1 MVRVL
6 KYEVFYFEFLYA
18 SGCFVL
24 DKFELFLVG
33 ISLLISVQTP
43 LVGSKI
49 LQLKIF
55 WV

>member
-1 MVRVL
+1 MKFFILSFSMHLDVL
-6 KYEVFYFEFLYA
+6 W
-18 SGCFVL
+18 L
-24 DKFELFLVG
+24 DKFELFLVR

>member
-1 MVRVL
+1 MKFFILSFFMHLDVL
-6 KYEVFYFEFLYA
+6 W
-18 SGCFVL
+18 L

-33 ISLLISVQTP
+33 ISLLVSVQRP

-55 WV
+55 RV